1 MLAEPWE
8 GHQIIKLPL
17 PGTERNM
24 DSASS
29 DEKSIRAILAFWFE
43 EISPETWFKKDA
55 LFDDMLMRK
64 FERIIEQALAGQ
76 LDKWAQHKDGRL
88 ALILLLDQM
97 TRNIFRDTPKAYSG
111 DEIACALSLRSVA
124 DGFLEIERDMHKRQ
138 FFLMPMMHSED
149 LEIQKQSLP
158 LFQTLTPENTYEYA
172 IRHHDIIER
181 FGRFPHRNQILNRP
195 SSNEEL
201 AFLKQQGSSF

>member
-1 MLAEPWE
+1 MVSEL
-8 GHQIIKLPL
+8 
-17 PGTERNM
+17 
-24 DSASS
+24 S
-29 DEKSIRAILAFWFE
+29 DEKFIRDILVFWFE

-55 LFDDMLMRK
+55 LFDDMLMKK
-64 FERIIEQALAGQ
+64 FGRTIENALAGR
-76 LDKWAQHKDGRL
+76 LDKWAQNKDGRL

-97 TRNIFRDTPKAYSG
+97 TRNIFRDTPKAFSG

-124 DGFLEIERDMHKRQ
+124 DGFLETEKNVHKRQ

-149 LEIQKQSLP
+149 LKIQKKSLP
-158 LFQTLTPENTYEYA
+158 LFQALTSKNTYDYA

-201 AFLKQQGSSF
+201 AFLTQQGSSF

>member
-1 MLAEPWE
+1 MISEL
-8 GHQIIKLPL
+8 
-17 PGTERNM
+17 
-24 DSASS
+24 SS
-29 DEKSIRAILAFWFE
+29 EKSIHAILFFWFE
-43 EISPETWFKKDA
+43 EISPESWFKKDP
-55 LFDDMLMRK
+55 LFDDILTQK
-64 FERIIEQALAGQ
+64 FGRMIEQALAGK
-76 LDKWAQHKDGRL
+76 LDKWAQNKDGRL

-97 TRNIFRDTPKAYSG
+97 TRNIFRNTPKAFSG

-124 DGFLEIERDMHKRQ
+124 DGFLKTEKNVHKRQ

-149 LEIQKQSLP
+149 LDIQKQSLP
-158 LFQTLTPENTYEYA
+158 LFKALTTENTYDYA

-201 AFLKQQGSSF
+201 AFLTQQDSSF

>member
-1 MLAEPWE
+1 MVS
-8 GHQIIKLPL
+8 KL
-17 PGTERNM
+17 
-24 DSASS
+24 S
-29 DEKSIRAILAFWFE
+29 DEKFIHDILAFWFE

-55 LFDDMLMRK
+55 LFDDMLMQK
-64 FERIIEQALAGQ
+64 FGRVIEKALAGR
-76 LDKWAQHKDGRL
+76 LDKWAQNKDGRL

-97 TRNIFRDTPKAYSG
+97 TRNIFRNTPKAFSG

-124 DGFLEIERDMHKRQ
+124 DGFLEKEKNVDKRQ

-149 LEIQKQSLP
+149 LKIQKQSLP
-158 LFQTLTPENTYEYA
+158 LFQALTSENTYGYA

-201 AFLKQQGSSF
+201 AFLTQHGSSF

>member
-1 MLAEPWE
+1 M
-8 GHQIIKLPL
+8 
-17 PGTERNM
+17 GTEL
-24 DSASS
+24 S
-29 DEKSIRAILAFWFE
+29 DEKFIHDILVFWFE
-43 EISPETWFKKDA
+43 EISTESWFKKDT
-55 LFDDMLMRK
+55 LFDDMLMQK
-64 FERIIEQALAGQ
+64 FGRIIEKALAGR
-76 LDKWAQHKDGRL
+76 LDKWAQNKDGRL

-97 TRNIFRDTPKAYSG
+97 TKNIFRNTPKAFSG

-124 DGFLEIERDMHKRQ
+124 DGFLEAEKNVHKRQ

-158 LFQTLTPENTYEYA
+158 LFKALTSENTYNYA

-181 FGRFPHRNQILNRP
+181 FGRFPHRNHILNRP

-201 AFLKQQGSSF
+201 EFLTQQGSSF